1 MRGPVH
7 RVQALR
13 LAVKGPAARRTL
25 LLLLVLAGAGLRLRG
40 IDFALPHP
48 MARPDEE
55 FIVAVALRFFSGDY
69 NPHFFEWPTL
79 YFYVVHACFR
89 AAYVVG
95 HLMGVYPDAGS
106 FTQAIANDPTRAHL
120 ALRLMS
126 AAAGTATLVVTHSI
140 AKSLFDA
147 RAALV
152 ATAFLAVAYLHVRDS
167 HFGVLDVPLTLF
179 VVAALRLLVSAWNGR
194 QIVRSFVLAGAC
206 TGLAASVKYN
216 AAALLVPGLVTAAI
230 MLADSPRAER
240 RAAVV
245 GLMAFLAASVV
256 CFLIGS
262 PYVVLDSPSFRAGL
276 EAQVVRLTGGHGVYI
291 EHVWLRHLTFS
302 LWYGLGFP
310 VLVAGVVGAVLLII
324 KDWRKGSILC
334 AFPVSYFVVIGGGHT
349 AFIRYTTP
357 LVPFFCV
364 LAAYAVCHL
373 IAAMAGRLSK
383 HVRTAVTVVT
393 VVLFASPSLILCI
406 RFDRLLAERDTRLM
420 AAEWLASNIRPGE
433 SLYES
438 GASYVRPHY
447 AWPPGA
453 PNYVPVEL
461 EAHAGTFVTSTGER
475 TTPDWIV
482 LAESPLR
489 LYTRVPPELR
499 GIISAGYELVHAVA
513 ASREPEP
520 EAAFDRQDAF
530 FLPYAD
536 FSVRERPG
544 PQFSIYRRSV
554 PAQTPEPRRGKQ
566 DQQARQFGFNE

>member
-1 MRGPVH
+1 MRGTVH

-13 LAVKGPAARRTL
+13 LAVKEPAAHRAL
-25 LLLLVLAGAGLRLRG
+25 LLFLVFAGAGLRLWG
-40 IDFALPHP
+40 IDFGLPHP

-55 FIVAVALRFFSGDY
+55 FIVSVALRFFSGDY

-89 AAYVVG
+89 AVYTVG
-95 HLMGVYPDAGS
+95 HLTGAYPDVGS
-106 FTQAIANDPTRAHL
+106 FTQAIANDPTWAHL

-126 AAAGTATLVVTHSI
+126 AGAGTATLIVTHSI
-140 AKSLFDA
+140 AKSLFDG
-147 RAALV
+147 RTALL

-179 VVAALRLLVSAWNGR
+179 VVVALRLLLAAWNDKHPVPWFAG
-194 QIVRSFVLAGAC
+194 AGAC
-206 TGLAASVKYN
+206 TGLAVSVKYN
-216 AAALLVPGLVTAAI
+216 AAALLVPGLVTCAI

-240 RAAVV
+240 RAAAV
-245 GLMAFLAASVV
+245 GLTAFLVACVA

-262 PYVVLDSPSFRAGL
+262 PYVVLDSSSFRAGI
-276 EAQVVRLTGGHGVYI
+276 EAQFVRLTEGHGVQI

-310 VLVAGVVGAVLLII
+310 VLVAGVVGAVLLISR
-324 KDWRKGSILC
+324 DWRRGSILC
-334 AFPVSYFVVIGGGHT
+334 AFPLSYFVVIGGGHT

-364 LAAYAVCHL
+364 LAAYAVCQL
-373 IAAMAGRLSK
+373 IVAIAGRLSK

-393 VVLFASPSLILCI
+393 VLLFASPSLILCI
-406 RFDRLLAERDTRLM
+406 RFDRLLTERDTRLM
-420 AAEWLASNIRPGE
+420 AAEWLAANIRSGE

-438 GASYVRPHY
+438 GASYARPHY
-447 AWPPGA
+447 AWPPGTL
-453 PNYVPVEL
+453 NYVSVEL
-461 EAHAGTFVTSTGER
+461 DPRAGTFVTSTGER
-475 TTPDWIV
+475 ATPGWIV

-489 LYTRVPPELR
+489 LYTRVPSELR

-513 ASREPEP
+513 PSREPEP

-544 PQFSIYRRSV
+544 PQFSIYRRS
-554 PAQTPEPRRGKQ
+554 ATASAPEPRGGKH
-566 DQQARQFGFNE
+566 